1 MHDAPGIPGHASHN
15 RHLLRLQRAL
25 KELGYSYEAE
35 GDVTRVHVEGALVEV
50 RDEPGIGLALLLTA
64 ALPYSCRED
73 CASSIVPF
81 SFLLSS
87 MGREVEYE
95 LDKSI
100 PGYPMLRARVVFEN
114 TESLVETLIKSL
126 DEFRKKTT
134 H

>member
-35 GDVTRVHVEGALVEV
+35 GDVTRIHLEGSLVEV

-64 ALPYSCRED
+64 ALPYKCEDD
-73 CASSIVPF
+73 CASSVVSF
-81 SFLLSS
+81 STLLS
-87 MGREVEYE
+87 MMKKEAEYE
-95 LDKSI
+95 LDRSI

-114 TESLVETLIKSL
+114 VGDLVETLIKSL

-134 H
+134 V